1 MLELAEPR
9 SAQQS
14 GPSINQMAKLN
25 KVDFAVGIGGE
36 NGQGIASTGDILARI
51 FARRGLHLNA
61 YNAYQSI
68 IRGGHTFLT
77 IRASDA
83 PVRNMGDKI
92 DVFIPL
98 NQDTMD
104 RHLHLLKAGACAIYD
119 AEKITA
125 GPAAD
130 GVQLCPMP
138 MKELIKGNKL
148 AINTAALG
156 AALQLLGIESEPL
169 ETVVARQFKKKGD
182 EVVAGNIAVARA
194 GYDYAAQN
202 FKPFPWKAPI
212 GSKPLGV
219 ITGNQATAMGG
230 AAAGVKFYAAYPMSP
245 STGVLMWMAQHAR
258 QLGIMVR
265 QVEDEI
271 GVMNMVIGAA
281 HAGCRAM
288 CATSGGGFALMTE
301 AVGMA
306 GMIETPIVCV
316 DVQRAGP
323 ATGVPTKTEQGDL
336 WQALGAGQGDYPRL
350 IVAPTSQLDLFQTI
364 PELFNLCDKYQCPG
378 MVLAD
383 LLISEGTS
391 SIDPDELDFNVTID
405 RGELILPNGNSESAN
420 AAGGYNDKTY
430 LRFKNTES
438 GISPRAV
445 PGVPGHIFTAA
456 TDEHDEDGT
465 LVSDEFTNPNIRR
478 MMVEKRGRKMK
489 AAINDIAPPKL
500 FGPENAAVT
509 LVGWGSTD
517 GVIREAVEK
526 LAGEEG
532 IVANHLHIKWIVPFH
547 AAEISRL
554 LAQSKQVIIVEN
566 SYSGQ
571 FARYLRSE
579 TGFDAHGHIRKYDGE
594 PFMPH
599 HIVEAVKDQLAGK
612 TKLSVPIHE
621 VLA

>member
-1 MLELAEPR
+1 MT
-9 SAQQS
+9 
-14 GPSINQMAKLN
+14 

-77 IRASDA
+77 IRAGDA
-83 PVRNMGDKI
+83 PVRSMGDKL
-92 DVFIPL
+92 DVLIPL
-98 NQDTMD
+98 NQDSMD
-104 RHLHLLKAGACAIYD
+104 RHLRLMGGGSCVIYD
-119 AEKITA
+119 GDKLKP
-125 GPAAD
+125 GAAAA

-138 MKELIKGNKL
+138 MKQLCGANKL
-148 AINTAALG
+148 AANTAALG

-169 ETVVARQFKKKGD
+169 ESSIARQFKKKGD
-182 EVVAGNIAVARA
+182 AVVNENVGIARA
-194 GYDYAAQN
+194 GYDHAARN
-202 FKPFPWKAPI
+202 FKPFPFQAPKSSKALAI
-212 GSKPLGV
+212 V
-219 ITGNQATAMGG
+219 TGNQATAMGG

-281 HAGCRAM
+281 HTGCRAM

-306 GMIETPIVCV
+306 GMLETPIVCV

-336 WQALGAGQGDYPRL
+336 WQVLGAGQGDYPRI
-350 IVAPTSQLDLFQTI
+350 IVAPANQLDLFRTI
-364 PELFNLCDKYQCPG
+364 PELFNLCDRYQCPG
-378 MVLAD
+378 LVLAD
-383 LLISEGTS
+383 LLISEGTAS
-391 SIDPDELDFNVTID
+391 VDPADLDFKPPIE
-405 RGELILPNGNSESAN
+405 RGEVIFPNGNGETEN
-420 AAGGYNDKTY
+420 PFGGYNDNAY
-430 LRFKNTES
+430 LRYRLTES

-445 PGVPGHIFTAA
+445 PGVPGHIHVAA

-465 LVSDEFTNPNIRR
+465 LISDEFTNPRKR
-478 MMVEKRGRKMK
+478 QQMVEKRARKLQT
-489 AAINDIAPPKL
+489 ALAHIAPPKL
-500 FGPENAAVT
+500 VGPENAQVT
-509 LVGWGSTD
+509 LVGWGSTE

-532 IVANHLHIKWIVPFH
+532 IVANQLHIKWIVPFH
-547 AAEISRL
+547 ADVVARILS
-554 LAQSKQVIIVEN
+554 QSKRVIIAEN
-566 SYSGQ
+566 NYSGQ

-579 TGFDAHGHIRKYDGE
+579 TGTAAHGHIRKYDGE

-599 HIVEAVKDQLAGK
+599 HIVNAVKEQLAGK
-612 TKLSVPIHE
+612 RQLSVPVHE
-621 VLA
+621 ITV